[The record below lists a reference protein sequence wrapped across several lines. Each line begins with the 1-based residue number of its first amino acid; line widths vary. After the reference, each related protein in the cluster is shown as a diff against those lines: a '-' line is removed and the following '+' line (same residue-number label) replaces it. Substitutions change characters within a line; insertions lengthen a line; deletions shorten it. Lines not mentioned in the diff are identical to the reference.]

1 MCEKTEKQHEL
12 DKRYL
17 RMAAIW
23 AENSYCKRRQV
34 GALLVKDK
42 MIISDGYNGT
52 PAGFENVCED
62 ENNVTKPY
70 VLHAEANAI
79 TKVAASSNSSKGAT
93 IYVTSSPCIECA
105 KLIIQSGIKRVVYSE
120 NYRIADGCELL
131 KRAGIIVDYIDLNV
145 FMDKNKRLTVWLPV
159 IIAASIALGI
169 FIGNHY
175 LSISQG
181 KKRSYSSGNKINAIL
196 DIIDEQYVDTVSMSK
211 LVESTIPKI
220 FSELDPHSVY
230 IPAEDASV
238 VNEELE
244 GSFSGIGVS
253 FNMQTD
259 TILVISVI
267 SGGPAEKAGL
277 LPFDRIISIN
287 DSIFSGKKKNQG
299 EIMKTLRGAKNST
312 VKLGVQRGNSPE
324 LLYFDVT
331 RGDVPVNSVDV
342 SYEAAKGIGYIKVSK
357 FARNT
362 YNEFIT
368 AIAKLKQAGCTSFV
382 IDLRGNTG
390 GYMDAAINMI
400 NEFMPEG
407 RLIVYTEG
415 KSFPRSD
422 VYANGTGTCKDAP
435 IVVLTDEISASAS
448 EIFSGAIQ
456 DNDRGTIIGRRTYG
470 KGLVQTQMSL
480 SDGSE
485 MRLTIARYYTPSGRC
500 IQKKY
505 EMGNTDAYDQDI
517 YNRYMHGEFDSADS
531 IKMDDSLKYQTVGGR
546 TVYGGGGIMPD
557 IFIPRD
563 TSGVTSYYSN
573 VVNSGVL
580 YLYALEYSDRHR
592 EKLGSFKTWE
602 ELYNYLQ
609 QQPLLS
615 DFVNFA
621 ATKGIKRRPTLINI
635 SGKLIENQLQA
646 YIVRNFFDEAGFYPI
661 FLKDDVTLLR
671 AIKILQEGKSVPN
684 AELLKQSAN
693 GDLHSQAGPT
703 KRYGLSKKRIF
714 EDYLV
719 RAIG

>member
-1 MCEKTEKQHEL
+1 MNK
-12 DKRYL
+12 Y
-17 RMAAIW
+17 
-23 AENSYCKRRQV
+23 
-34 GALLVKDK
+34 
-42 MIISDGYNGT
+42 
-52 PAGFENVCED
+52 
-62 ENNVTKPY
+62 
-70 VLHAEANAI
+70 
-79 TKVAASSNSSKGAT
+79 
-93 IYVTSSPCIECA
+93 
-105 KLIIQSGIKRVVYSE
+105 
-120 NYRIADGCELL
+120 
-131 KRAGIIVDYIDLNV
+131 
-145 FMDKNKRLTVWLPV
+145 KRLTIWLPV

-169 FIGNHY
+169 FIGNHFVQ
-175 LSISQG
+175 IG
-181 KKRSYSSGNKINAIL
+181 KHRGYSYVSGNKINTIL
-196 DIIDEQYVDTVSMSK
+196 DIINEQYVDTVNMGE
-211 LVESTIPKI
+211 LVEGTIPKI

-230 IPAEDASV
+230 IPAEEASA

-277 LPFDRIISIN
+277 LPFDRIITIN
-287 DSIFSGKKKNQG
+287 DSVYSGNKKNQN
-299 EIMKTLRGAKNST
+299 EIMKTLRGAKNSI
-312 VKLGVQRGNSPE
+312 VKLGVKRGNSPE

-342 SYEAAKGIGYIKVSK
+342 SYPVREGIGYIKVSK
-357 FARNT
+357 FGRNT

-368 AIAKLKQAGCTSFV
+368 AIAKLKQEKCESFI

-422 VYANGTGTCKDAP
+422 VYANGTGTCQDAP

-456 DNDRGTIIGRRTYG
+456 DNDRGTIVGRRTYG
-470 KGLVQTQMSL
+470 KGLVQTQL
-480 SDGSE
+480 TLGDGSE

-500 IQKKY
+500 IQKSY
-505 EMGNTDAYDQDI
+505 EMGNLEEYDQDI
-517 YNRYMHGEFDSADS
+517 YNRYLHGEFDSADS
-531 IKMDDSLKYQTVGGR
+531 IKMDDSMKYQTAGGR

-563 TSGVTSYYSN
+563 TSGVTSYFSN
-573 VVNSGVL
+573 VINSGVL
-580 YLYALEYSDRHR
+580 YLYTLEYSDRHR
-592 EKLGSFKTWE
+592 DQFSKFDNWE
-602 ELYNYLQ
+602 ELYKYLQ
-609 QQPLLS
+609 SQPLLE
-615 DFVNFA
+615 DFTNFA
-621 ATKGIKRRPTLINI
+621 ATKGIKKRPTLIRI
-635 SGKLIENQLQA
+635 SGSLIENQIQA

-661 FLKDDVTLLR
+661 FLKDDVTMLK
-671 AIKILQEGKSVPN
+671 AIEILKEGKSFPLQNTQQVT
-684 AELLKQSAN
+684 N
-693 GDLHSQAGPT
+693 GNLRSEAGLT
-703 KRYGLSKKRIF
+703 KRYGLAKEIIF
-714 EDYLV
+714 EDYIV

>member
-1 MCEKTEKQHEL
+1 MNK
-12 DKRYL
+12 
-17 RMAAIW
+17 
-23 AENSYCKRRQV
+23 
-34 GALLVKDK
+34 
-42 MIISDGYNGT
+42 
-52 PAGFENVCED
+52 
-62 ENNVTKPY
+62 NN
-70 VLHAEANAI
+70 
-79 TKVAASSNSSKGAT
+79 
-93 IYVTSSPCIECA
+93 
-105 KLIIQSGIKRVVYSE
+105 
-120 NYRIADGCELL
+120 
-131 KRAGIIVDYIDLNV
+131 
-145 FMDKNKRLTVWLPV
+145 RLTIWLPV
-159 IIAASIALGI
+159 IIAISIAVGI

-175 LSISQG
+175 LSITKG
-181 KKRSYSSGNKINAIL
+181 TKRTYSSGNKINAIL
-196 DIIDEQYVDTVSMSK
+196 DIIDEQYVDTVSMSQ

-230 IPAEDASV
+230 IPAEEAAV

-253 FNMQTD
+253 FNLQTD
-259 TILVISVI
+259 TILVIDVI
-267 SGGPAEKAGL
+267 SGGPSEKAGL
-277 LPFDRIISIN
+277 LPFDRIITIN
-287 DSIFSGKKKNQG
+287 DSVFSGQKKNQG
-299 EIMKTLRGAKNST
+299 EIMKTLRGAKNSI
-312 VKLGVQRGNSPE
+312 VKLGVKRGNSPN

-331 RGDVPVNSVDV
+331 RGDVPVYSIDA

-368 AIAKLKQAGCTSFV
+368 AIAKLKQQGCNSFI
-382 IDLRGNTG
+382 IDLRNNTG

-422 VYANGTGTCKDAP
+422 IYANGTGTCKDAP

-456 DNDRGTIIGRRTYG
+456 DNDRGTIIGRRTFG

-505 EMGNTDAYDQDI
+505 EIGNTDAYNQDI

-531 IKMDDSLKYQTVGGR
+531 IKMDDSLKYQTIGGR

-563 TSGVTSYYSN
+563 TSGITSYFSN
-573 VVNSGVL
+573 VINSGVL
-580 YLYALEYSDRHR
+580 YLYALEYSDHHR
-592 EKLGSFKTWE
+592 EKLSSFKSWN
-602 ELYNYLQ
+602 ELYKYLQ
-609 QQPLLS
+609 KQPILN

-621 ATKGIKRRPTLINI
+621 ATKGIRKRPTLIHI

-646 YIVRNFFDEAGFYPI
+646 YIVRNFFGDEGFYQI
-661 FLKDDVTLLR
+661 FLKDDVNILR
-671 AIKILQEGKSVPN
+671 AIKILQEGKSVPT
-684 AELLKQSAN
+684 APS
-693 GDLHSQAGPT
+693 
-703 KRYGLSKKRIF
+703 SKK
-714 EDYLV
+714 
-719 RAIG
+719 